1 MKKGKNKGLLQAALY
16 MVCLMLLASGCG
28 KKDEG
33 TKEEKGYSYIAEY
46 AQMDLKCDHVAQT
59 AVVNDI
65 LYMAGSSWNEENG
78 ISTNYFYK
86 YDMADGILE
95 LLPLDISENSY
106 INGMAAMEDGNL
118 AIIVNNSTYD
128 LDENGEPV
136 NWQDSMEMWKISGED
151 GAMLDSIP
159 MDGILGDENTYI
171 NSMCI
176 DGQGNY
182 YLYNGDSTIFV
193 LNSQL
198 EKLCEIKSDNWI
210 NQMVSSKEG
219 DVYVTSYGETG
230 MELRKIDTAAKSLGE
245 KVEGIS
251 DGYGDKQF
259 FTGLSKSFLIG
270 KSGKMSYFDLSTE
283 TEEELFDWLDVD
295 VNSDYLS
302 MAGELSDGRI
312 FAVINDNSEENSKT
326 DLVFAKKVKAS
337 EVAEKEEITYGAMW
351 VDYNLK
357 KNIISFNKTNDKYR
371 IVVKEYGTDD
381 YQTGLTQFNADLTT
395 GKCPDIIDLS
405 SVNYSQYA
413 NMGILEDLYPYMEKS
428 GLKKEDYLENVLGAF
443 EVEGKLCGITP
454 QFYVTTAMAKASI
467 VGNVDGWT
475 LSEMLD
481 FVEKQNPDNVF
492 AYGNRSQIFY
502 YCIYNN
508 IDEFIDWET
517 GKCNFDGED
526 FIRTLEFAAK
536 FPEEPDYDEEEGLSA
551 KLRSDKILLMQ
562 GSVSSVQEY
571 QMMNGLFGEPIA
583 YVGFPNNERKGN
595 LIQTT
600 GGFMG
605 ISAKSK
611 NKEGAWEFV
620 KSILSEEYQ
629 DSLIQQ
635 SGGWGFPVK
644 KSSLEKQFDLDMTQE
659 FYEDENGNQ
668 IEQTKTTWGYDDFQ
682 MEIYAATKEEVEA
695 VRELLMSAQKL
706 SGSVNEQMVNIIT
719 EETEAFFS
727 GQKSAADTAA
737 VIQNRIQIYVNEN
750 R

>member
-1 MKKGKNKGLLQAALY
+1 MKKRKTKVLFQIVMCFA
-16 MVCLMLLASGCG
+16 CLMLLASGCG
-28 KKDEG
+28 KKDKGE
-33 TKEEKGYSYIAEY
+33 KEEKEFIYVAEH
-46 AQMDLKCDHVAQT
+46 AQLDIKCDHIAQT
-59 AVVNDI
+59 AAAGDI
-65 LYMAGSSWNEENG
+65 LYMAGSSWNEETLS
-78 ISTNYFYK
+78 STNYFYK
-86 YDMADGILE
+86 YHMTEGTLE
-95 LLPLDISENSY
+95 LLPLDVSENSY
-106 INGMAAMEDGNL
+106 INGMAAMADGNL
-118 AIIVNNSTYD
+118 AIVINNSTYD
-128 LDENGEPV
+128 VDENGEPV
-136 NWQDSMEMWKISGED
+136 NWQDSMEMWKVSGED
-151 GAMLDSIP
+151 GTMIDSRP
-159 MDGILGDENTYI
+159 MDEILGDENTYI

-193 LNSQL
+193 LNPQL
-198 EKLCEIKSDNWI
+198 EKLCEITSDNWI

-230 MELRKIDTAAKSLGE
+230 MELRKLDTAAKSLGE
-245 KVEGIS
+245 KVEGTA
-251 DGYGDKQF
+251 DGYGDRQF
-259 FTGLSKSFLIG
+259 FTGLSKSFLVR
-270 KSGKMSYFDLSTE
+270 KSGKMSCFDLSTG

-302 MAGELSDGRI
+302 AAGELSDGRI
-312 FAVINDNSEENSKT
+312 FAVINDYSEENSKT
-326 DLVFAKKVKAS
+326 DLVFVGKVKAS
-337 EVAEKEEITYGAMW
+337 EVAAKEEITYGAMW
-351 VDYNLK
+351 IDYNLK

-381 YQTGLTQFNADLTT
+381 YQTGLTQLNANLTT

-413 NMGILEDLYPYMEKS
+413 SMGILEDLYPYMEKS
-428 GLKKEDYLENVLGAF
+428 GLRKEDYLENVLHAF
-443 EVEGKLCGITP
+443 EVDGRLFGITP
-454 QFYVTTAMAKASI
+454 QFYVATAMAKASN

-481 FVEKQNPDNVF
+481 FVEKQNPENVF
-492 AYGNRSQIFY
+492 DYGSRSQIFY

-517 GKCNFDGED
+517 GKCSFEGED

-536 FPEEPDYDEEEGLSA
+536 FPEEPDYDEEEGISA

-595 LIQTT
+595 LIKTA
-600 GGFMG
+600 GGCMG

-611 NKEGAWEFV
+611 NKEGAWEFI
-620 KSILSEEYQ
+620 KSILSQEYQ
-629 DSLIQQ
+629 DSLIQEH
-635 SGGWGFPVK
+635 GGWGFPIK
-644 KSSLEKQFDLDMTQE
+644 KSSLEKQFDLDMTQD

-668 IEQTKTTWGYDDFQ
+668 VEQAKTTWGYDDFQ
-682 MEIYAATKEEVEA
+682 MEIYAATAEEVEA

-706 SGSVNEQMVNIIT
+706 SGNVNEQMMNIIT

-727 GQKSAADTAA
+727 GQKSAADTAG

>member
-1 MKKGKNKGLLQAALY
+1 MKKGKFKGLFQIVMCFA
-16 MVCLMLLASGCG
+16 CLMLMASGCG
-28 KKDEG
+28 KKDKGE
-33 TKEEKGYSYIAEY
+33 KEEKEFAYVAEY
-46 AQMDLKCDHVAQT
+46 AQLDVKCEHIAQT
-59 AVVNDI
+59 VAAGDV
-65 LYMAGSSWNEENG
+65 LYMAGSSWNEETEIG
-78 ISTNYFYK
+78 TNYFYK
-86 YDMADGILE
+86 YNMLEGTLE
-95 LLPLDISENSY
+95 LLPLDVSENSY
-106 INGMAAMEDGNL
+106 INGMAAMKDGNL

-128 LDENGEPV
+128 VDENGEPI
-136 NWQDSMEMWKISGED
+136 NWQDSMEMWKVSGED
-151 GAMLDSIP
+151 GTMIDSIP

-182 YLYNGDSTIFV
+182 YLCNGDSTIFV
-193 LNSQL
+193 LNPQL
-198 EKLCEIKSDNWI
+198 EKLCEINSDNWI

-230 MELRKIDTAAKSLGE
+230 MEIRKIDTDTKSLGE

-251 DGYGDKQF
+251 DGYGDRQF
-259 FTGLSKSFLIG
+259 FTGLNKSFLVG
-270 KSGKMSYFDLSTE
+270 KSGKMSSFDLSTG
-283 TEEELFDWLDVD
+283 TEEELFDWLSVD

-302 MAGELSDGRI
+302 AAGELSDGRI
-312 FAVINDNSEENSKT
+312 FAVINDYSEENDKT
-326 DLVFAKKVKAS
+326 DLVFVKKVKAS
-337 EVAEKEEITYGAMW
+337 EVAAKEEITYGAMW
-351 VDYNLK
+351 VDYNVK

-371 IVVKEYGTDD
+371 IVVKEYGSDD

-405 SVNYSQYA
+405 SINYSQYA

-428 GLKKEDYLENVLGAF
+428 GLKKEDYIENVLHAF
-443 EVEGKLCGITP
+443 EVDGKLFGITP
-454 QFYVTTAMAKASI
+454 QFYVMTAMAKASN

-481 FVEKQNPDNVF
+481 FVEKQNPENVF

-517 GKCNFDGED
+517 GKCSFDGED

-536 FPEEPDYDEEEGLSA
+536 FPEEPNYDDEEGISA
-551 KLRSDKILLMQ
+551 KLRSNKILLMQ
-562 GSVSSVQEY
+562 GGVSSVQEY

-600 GGFMG
+600 GGCMG
-605 ISAKSK
+605 ISSKSK

-620 KSILSEEYQ
+620 KGILSQEYQ
-629 DSLIQQ
+629 DSLIQEN
-635 SGGWGFPVK
+635 GGWGFPVK

-659 FYEDENGNQ
+659 FYEDESGNQ
-668 IEQTKTTWGYDDFQ
+668 IEQPKTTWGFDDFE
-682 MEIYAATKEEVEA
+682 MEIYAATREEVEA

-706 SGSVNEQMVNIIT
+706 SGNVNEQMMNIIT

-727 GQKSAADTAA
+727 GQKSAADTAG

>member
-1 MKKGKNKGLLQAALY
+1 MKKGKNKGLFLMGLY
-16 MVCLMLLASGCG
+16 MVGLVLLASGCQ
-28 KKDEG
+28 KKEEE
-33 TKEEKGYSYIAEY
+33 TKEGNEDTYVAEY
-46 AQMDLKCDHVAQT
+46 AQLDLKCDNVSQTVA
-59 AVVNDI
+59 ANDV
-65 LYMAGSSWNEENG
+65 LYIAGSAWNEETETT
-78 ISTNYFYK
+78 TNYFYK
-86 YDMADGILE
+86 YNMADGTLE

-106 INGMAAMEDGNL
+106 INGMAAMADGNL
-118 AIIVNNSTYD
+118 AIAIRNSTYD

-136 NWQDSMEMWKISGED
+136 NWQESMEMWKVSGED
-151 GAMLDSIP
+151 GTIVETRSME
-159 MDGILGDENTYI
+159 GILGDENTYI
-171 NSMCI
+171 NSMCM

-193 LNSQL
+193 LNPQL
-198 EKLCEIKSDNWI
+198 EKLCEINSDNWI
-210 NQMVSSKEG
+210 NQVVPSKEG
-219 DVYVTSYGETG
+219 DVYVSSYGETG

-245 KVEGIS
+245 KVNGIS
-251 DGYGDKQF
+251 DGYGDRQY
-259 FTGLSKSFLIG
+259 FTGLSKSFLIRN
-270 KSGKMSYFDLSTE
+270 SGKMSYFDLSTG

-302 MAGELSDGRI
+302 TAGELSDGRI
-312 FAVINDNSEENSKT
+312 FAIINDYSEENSKT
-326 DLVFAKKVKAS
+326 ELVFVRKVKAS
-337 EVAEKEEITYGAMW
+337 EVAEREEITYGGMW
-351 VDYNLK
+351 LDYNLK

-381 YQTGLTQFNADLTT
+381 YETGLTQFNADLTT
-395 GKCPDIIDLS
+395 GKCPDIIDFS
-405 SVNYSQYA
+405 FVNYSQYA

-428 GLKKEDYLENVLGAF
+428 GIKKEDYLENVLAAF
-443 EVEGKLCGITP
+443 EVDGKLCGITP
-454 QFYVTTAMAKASI
+454 QFYVSTAMAKASN

-475 LSEMLD
+475 LAEMLD
-481 FVEKQNPDNVF
+481 FVEEKNPDNVF
-492 AYGNRSQIFY
+492 AYGNRDELFY
-502 YCIYNN
+502 YCVYNN

-517 GKCNFDGED
+517 GKCSFEGED

-536 FPEEPDYDEEEGLSA
+536 FPEESDYNDEEGISA
-551 KLRSDKILLMQ
+551 KIRADKILLMQ

-595 LIQTT
+595 LIQAT
-600 GGFMG
+600 GGCMG

-620 KSILSEEYQ
+620 KSILSQEYQ
-629 DSLIQQ
+629 DSLVQEH
-635 SGGWGFPVK
+635 GGWGFPVK
-644 KSSLEKQFDLDMTQE
+644 KTSLEKQFDLDMTQE

-668 IEQTKTTWGYDDFQ
+668 TEQAKTTWGYDDFE
-682 MEIYAATKEEVEA
+682 MDIYAATKEEVEA
-695 VRELLMSAQKL
+695 VRELLTSAQKL
-706 SGSVNEQMVNIIT
+706 SGSVNEQIMNIIT